1 MSILRL
7 MVSRRWIL
15 TTIIVIIGSL
25 VCLRLG
31 IWQLDRLAQRRA
43 FNSHYRQTSTLPA
56 LEIKSS
62 PSEDL
67 TDMEYRLSIA
77 VGIYDFEHQM
87 VLRNQVYEN
96 RAGYHLLTPLM
107 LSDGTA
113 VLVDRGWIPP
123 DDTPQDWRIYDQP
136 GTVTVKGILR
146 HGQDSPEIG
155 GITDPTFV
163 PDETYRRVWSLVNI
177 EQISQQV
184 PYKLLSV
191 YIQPDPDPSLTK
203 PPYPYQ
209 PEIIISEGPHFGYML
224 TWFSFAA
231 LLFFGYPFFY
241 LRRQVKSE
249 EK

>member
-1 MSILRL
+1 
-7 MVSRRWIL
+7 MVSRRWII

-25 VCLRLG
+25 VCVRLG
-31 IWQLDRLAQRRA
+31 IWQLDRLAQRRV
-43 FNSHYRQTSTLPA
+43 FNAHYRQTSTLPA

-62 PSEDL
+62 PAEDL
-67 TDMEYRLSIA
+67 TDMEYRPVIA
-77 VGIYDFEHQM
+77 SGIYDFEHQM

-96 RAGYHLLTPLM
+96 QSGYHLLTPLI

-113 VLVDRGWIPP
+113 ILIDRGWIPS
-123 DDTPQDWRIYDQP
+123 DDNPSDWRAYDQP

-146 HGQDSPEIG
+146 YGQATPEIG
-155 GITDPTFV
+155 GVVDATLAPG
-163 PDETYRRVWSLVNI
+163 ESYRSKWSLVNI
-177 EQISQQV
+177 EQISQQL

-191 YIQPDPDPSLTK
+191 YIQPDPDPSLTE

-209 PEIIISEGPHFGYML
+209 PEVLITEGSHFGYVL
-224 TWFSFAA
+224 TWFLFAA

-241 LRRQVKSE
+241 LPRQVKTE